1 MLELKTLLIFRGITA
16 FLLFPASVSAETPG
30 DANGDGYYGGDVA
43 VINSLIEN
51 NGMPLTPDAPAE
63 RPDRKGRL

>member
-30 DANGDGYYGGDVA
+30 DGYYDGDVA